1 MVGDNLLADIQGAS
15 RPGWTRLGTI
25 RVAARRPCHRPHL
38 GGGRIRGAPS
48 ADSQRRK
55 NNI

>member
-25 RVAARRPCHRPHL
+25 RAGCPATPPSSPPGRWTDTRRSKR
-38 GGGRIRGAPS
+38 
-48 ADSQRRK
+48 
-55 NNI
+55 